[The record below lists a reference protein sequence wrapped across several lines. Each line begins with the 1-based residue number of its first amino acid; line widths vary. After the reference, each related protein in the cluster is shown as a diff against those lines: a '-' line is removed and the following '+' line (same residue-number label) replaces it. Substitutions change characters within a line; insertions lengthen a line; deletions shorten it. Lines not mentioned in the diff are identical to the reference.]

1 MIVTLRRLFARER
14 STFGVL
20 SFEGEEPCCF
30 TLEDLQRAVKVP
42 KETAIPTGRYE
53 LKLRTF
59 GRLYE
64 RYRTRYSWN
73 EPGMLW
79 LQAVPQFTDIL
90 IHCGATDD
98 DTHGCLLLGY
108 RADVHRPSIAAS
120 LDAYQRVYQ
129 RIAPRLL
136 EGEPCAIHVVD
147 MAHELE
153 VLRAALD
160 ASEKQR
166 QEWMARAS
174 TQVVAE
180 RNECERCD

>member
-1 MIVTLRRLFARER
+1 MIVTVRRLFARER

-20 SFEGEEPCCF
+20 FFEGEQPTCF

-53 LKLRTF
+53 LKLRTY

-64 RYRTRYSWN
+64 RYRARYSWN

-79 LQAVPQFTDIL
+79 LQAVPQFTDVL
-90 IHCGATDD
+90 IHCGATDE

-108 RADVHRPSIAAS
+108 RADVHRPSIAGS

-129 RIAPRLL
+129 RIAPELL
-136 EGEPCAIHVVD
+136 KGERVMLDVVD
-147 MAHELE
+147 MLHELE
-153 VLRAALD
+153 VTKGALL
-160 ASEKQR
+160 ATERER
-166 QEWMARAS
+166 QEWIARAAS
-174 TQVVAE
+174 KVVAE
-180 RNECERCD
+180 RNECANCD